1 MKLDEEWRGIEGL
14 IKFGLGVYYGVPIT
28 FKSEVTG
35 GECVLDDELF
45 DFAKDKLVSLSKY
58 IKFDLT

>member
-14 IKFGLGVYYGVPIT
+14 IEFGLGVIT
-28 FKSEVTG
+28 VCRSPLKVKLQG
-35 GECVLDDELF
+35 GECMLDDELF